1 MKQYLDK
8 DQTAKLIELGFP
20 KPTRTIIV
28 DGFPTTDMLSRYAS
42 YKDDFGFVV
51 CYEGYSIGE
60 LIEFL
65 PTSFSKKD
73 KYFHLDIFPAR
84 SCWFILY
91 ATYNKEEYHRN
102 FKRELI
108 DALFCACVTLKEEG
122 VI

>member
-1 MKQYLDK
+1 MKQYTSK

-65 PTSFSKKD
+65 PISINWTPRVIMGNVIEYSFTTEGSE
-73 KYFHLDIFPAR
+73 
-84 SCWFILY
+84 LY
-91 ATYNKEEYHRN
+91 YCNQN
-102 FKRELI
+102 NELI
-108 DALFCACVTLKEEG
+108 DNLFDMCIKLKEEG

>member
-20 KPTRTIIV
+20 RPKHSSSV
-28 DGFPTTDMLSRYAS
+28 EEFDGKGWAGHVRVTFD
-42 YKDDFGFVV
+42 
-51 CYEGYSIGE
+51 YSIGE

-65 PTSFSKKD
+65 PKRIDSGLIDF
-73 KYFHLDIFPAR
+73 FFGR
-84 SCWFILY
+84 MEWFIRYEDRHNMPPL
-91 ATYNKEEYHRN
+91 TLKQWQS
-102 FKRELI
+102 REFI

>member
-1 MKQYLDK
+1 MKQYTDK

-20 KPTRTIIV
+20 KPKHSSSV
-28 DGFPTTDMLSRYAS
+28 EEF
-42 YKDDFGFVV
+42 
-51 CYEGYSIGE
+51 EGKGWAGQVRVTFNYSIGE

-65 PTSFSKKD
+65 PTSFSKQD

-84 SCWFILY
+84 SGWFILY
-91 ATYNKEEYHRN
+91 ATYNKEEYYRN

>member
-1 MKQYLDK
+1 MKQYTDK

-20 KPTRTIIV
+20 RPRFNFPMEDNKHPDYV
-28 DGFPTTDMLSRYAS
+28 DEDGILWSLAES
-42 YKDDFGFVV
+42 
-51 CYEGYSIGE
+51 YSIGE

-84 SCWFILY
+84 SGWFILY

-108 DALFCACVTLKEEG
+108 DALFCACVTLKEG

>member
-1 MKQYLDK
+1 MKQYTSK

-20 KPTRTIIV
+20 KPTRIMAIG
-28 DGFPTTDMLSRYAS
+28 GFPPKDTLARYAS
-42 YKDDFGFVV
+42 YKDDFDSVT

-65 PTSFSKKD
+65 RP
-73 KYFHLDIFPAR
+73 HLHTTIYRLELQKINECSWDVEVADVNENNLDYQI
-84 SCWFILY
+84 
-91 ATYNKEEYHRN
+91 KQ
-102 FKRELI
+102 ELI